1 MGSIIEQY
9 LFNNKLFVRK
19 GEQYTVYFE
28 VSPEEFL
35 LDTDGFYTQLKTGLK
50 EKNAEYLTRG
60 EFYDTL
66 KRDIKEHCNF
76 EKMQR
81 IINND

>member
-1 MGSIIEQY
+1 MGHIKEEY
-9 LFNNKLFVRK
+9 AFDGK
-19 GEQYTVYFE
+19 VYIRVDDYYMIYYGAFPLSFSVDIDRDLLTIQSSFSKE
-28 VSPEEFL
+28 EIKWVS
-35 LDTDGFYTQLKTGLK
+35 
-50 EKNAEYLTRG
+50 RG

-66 KRDIKEHCNF
+66 KREIKEHCNF